1 MADELTKIAEES
13 TRAGFFLISGTASA
27 TIIMAIASIIIA
39 RLLGPE
45 LYGQYTLALV
55 TPQLLLLFTDLGIN
69 QGIVKF
75 TATFRAKNENWR
87 VKNVIKYGLIVR
99 AAAGTIIFAVN
110 YFFADFFATILLQ
123 RPELTFYVRIAAL
136 SVLFQAIFTTITS
149 AFVGLDKSEYNALAS
164 NIQASAKAIIS
175 LSLVLLGFSI
185 AGAVIGYVISYA
197 VAAIL
202 SLAILIFATRENKKI
217 RDEGERVRRDLKVI
231 FNYGIPLYLSIL
243 LTGFI
248 PVYQNVV
255 LAFFTTDV
263 DVGNYKAAMNFISL
277 MQVLTVPI
285 TTALLPAFS
294 KLNSSTEEKVR
305 TFYKL
310 ANKYTAMI
318 IIPLTFLI
326 IILSR
331 EIVDVIYGNAYQL
344 APPFLATYSLL
355 YLMVG
360 IGYLVLPSLYNG
372 LGDTK
377 TTLKMSLITF
387 VTLALMS
394 PILTKAY
401 NVQGLIVAFLSA
413 NFCGTAY
420 GLYVARKNFKIAVEI
435 GVLLKI
441 YINSAVG
448 SIPALLIVNFGH
460 LPAFLNIL
468 LIGLLYLF
476 VYATLIPVT
485 KTITSNEL
493 EAAKNIV
500 KKTKLL
506 LLIAKP
512 ILVYQQKLAMSNEF
526 RRNL

>member
-45 LYGQYTLALV
+45 LYGQYTLTLI

-69 QGIVKF
+69 QGIIKF
-75 TATFRAKNENWR
+75 TASFRAKKENRR
-87 VKNVIKYGLIVR
+87 VKKVIIYGLILR
-99 AAAGTIIFAVN
+99 ATAGTIIFAIN
-110 YFFADFFATILLQ
+110 YFFADFFAAILLQ
-123 RPELTFYVRIAAL
+123 RPELTFYVRIAAI

-185 AGAVIGYVISYA
+185 AGAVIGYVMSYA

-202 SLAILIFATRENKKI
+202 SLVILIFSTRENKNIQDGGNKI
-217 RDEGERVRRDLKVI
+217 GSDLKAI
-231 FNYGIPLYLSIL
+231 LNYGIPLYISIL

-248 PVYQNVV
+248 PIYQNVV

-263 DVGNYKAAMNFISL
+263 EIGNYKAAINFISL
-277 MQVLTVPI
+277 MHVLTVPI
-285 TTALLPAFS
+285 TTTLLPAFS

-326 IILSR
+326 IMLSR
-331 EIVDVIYGNAYQL
+331 EIVEVIYGSAYQL
-344 APPFLATYSLL
+344 APIFLATYSLL
-355 YLMVG
+355 FLMVG
-360 IGYLVLPSLYNG
+360 FGYLVLPSLYNG

-377 TTLKMSLITF
+377 TTLKMSIITF
-387 VTLALMS
+387 VTLVLMS

-401 NVQGLIVAFLSA
+401 NVQGLIVAFLLA
-413 NFCGTAY
+413 NFCGTTY
-420 GLYVARKNFKIAVEI
+420 GLYTARKNFKITVEL

-441 YINSAVG
+441 YINSEVG
-448 SIPALLIVNFGH
+448 SIPALLIINFGH
-460 LPAFLNIL
+460 LPAFSNIL

-476 VYATLIPVT
+476 IYATLIPIT

-493 EAAKNIV
+493 ETAKNIM

-512 ILVYQQKLAMSNEF
+512 ILFYQQKLAKSSEF